1 MYLDIYNRE
10 TADKTNV
17 LVYSKNGGE
26 NQKFKL
32 DTYQVQGIKEGL
44 YTISTALDSNK
55 VLDVE
60 WASLADGAN
69 VELFSRN
76 NGMNQ
81 VFEIASTGDGYY
93 TIRNMNSGKYLD
105 VSNCGTAP
113 GTNVL
118 QWGGTGGDNQRWFFE
133 DAGNGYYYIR
143 SKSSGL
149 YLDVYNRETA
159 DKTNVLV
166 YSKNGGAN
174 QQFRLNPIG

>member
-1 MYLDIYNRE
+1 
-10 TADKTNV
+10 
-17 LVYSKNGGE
+17 
-26 NQKFKL
+26 
-32 DTYQVQGIKEGL
+32 
-44 YTISTALDSNK
+44 
-55 VLDVE
+55 
-60 WASLADGAN
+60 
-69 VELFSRN
+69 
-76 NGMNQ
+76 MNQ

-93 TIRNMNSGKYLD
+93 TIRNMNSEKYLD